1 MEFSEVVRRRRMVR
15 SFEDRPVPREALERV
30 LRDAQRGPSAGFS
43 QGQAFVVLEDAV
55 DRDRFWA
62 RVPASEGVR
71 RAPVVVVV
79 LSSKHAYLQRY
90 ALADKY
96 GSGLDVETAWPVPYW
111 DVDTG
116 MAVMLLL
123 LSAVDAGLGALFF
136 GIFRD
141 PDSVLADLGVP
152 SEYHVVGAVT
162 LGYPAAGE
170 RSQPSLKAGR
180 KPAEEVVH
188 FTRWRGAPR

>member
-15 SFEDRPVPREALERV
+15 SFDGRPVPRETVEQV
-30 LRDAQRGPSAGFS
+30 LRDGQRGPSAGFS
-43 QGQAFVVLEDAV
+43 QGQAFVVLEDAA

-79 LSSKHAYLQRY
+79 LTSKQAYLQRY
-90 ALADKY
+90 ALPDKY
-96 GSGLDVETAWPVPYW
+96 GAGLDVETGWPVPYW

-136 GIFRD
+136 GIFRGAD
-141 PDSVLADLGVP
+141 ELLAELGVP
-152 SEYHVVGAVT
+152 PEYHAVGAVAM
-162 LGYPAAGE
+162 GFPAPGE
-170 RSQPSLKAGR
+170 QSQPSLKAGR
-180 KPAEEVVH
+180 KPAEDVV
-188 FTRWRGAPR
+188 RWGHW

>member
-1 MEFSEVVRRRRMVR
+1 MEFSEVVRRRHMVR
-15 SFEDRPVPREALERV
+15 SFEDRPVPRELVEQV

-43 QGQAFVVLEDAV
+43 QGQAFVVLEYAEA
-55 DRDRFWA
+55 RDRFWA

-79 LSSKHAYLQRY
+79 LCSKQAYLQRY
-90 ALADKY
+90 ALPDKY
-96 GSGLDVETAWPVPYW
+96 GSGLDVETGWAVPYW

-116 MAVMLLL
+116 MAVMLSLL
-123 LSAVDAGLGALFF
+123 AAVEVGLGALFF

-141 PDSVLADLGVP
+141 ADRVLADLDVP
-152 SEYHVVGAVT
+152 PEYHAVGAVA

-170 RSQPSLKAGR
+170 RSQPSLKTGR
-180 KPAEEVVH
+180 KPVEEVVH
-188 FTRWRGAPR
+188 WGRW